1 MYVSLILLYKHY
13 IKKDQVILMA
23 LPLTLTIPPKH
34 QISGREM
41 FEFNPDLQVG
51 DDADAS
57 GALVREVTDV
67 SPLFA
72 CLV

>member
-1 MYVSLILLYKHY
+1 
-13 IKKDQVILMA
+13 MA

-72 CLV
+72 SLV